1 PVFISSSIFLV
12 SVVLIGIMMPAAF
25 GKVVSQ
31 LFDFTTENFG
41 WFYLLSVFIIIF
53 CLFGLA
59 ISKYGSI
66 RLGEDGQTLDF
77 YFFTMTGMLFSA
89 GFGAGLVFWGVAEP
103 MSHFFTTPFAG
114 IEPQSEVAARLAMGY
129 SFFHWGMSQCSLF
142 AMVGFV
148 IGFLQFGEK
157 KNGLISTAL
166 ETVLGIRPSLK
177 HTVDSFALYTP
188 ELGVAIDVRQ
198 GFL

>member
-1 PVFISSSIFLV
+1 MDKKVLRNPVFISSSIFLV

-41 WFYLLSVFIIIF
+41 WIYLLSVFIIIF
-53 CLFGLA
+53 LIGLA

-66 RLGEDGQTLDF
+66 RLGEDGQTPDF
-77 YFFTMTGMLFSA
+77 PFFTWIGMLFSA

-129 SFFHWGMSQCSLF
+129 SFFH
-142 AMVGFV
+142 
-148 IGFLQFGEK
+148 
-157 KNGLISTAL
+157 
-166 ETVLGIRPSLK
+166 
-177 HTVDSFALYTP
+177 
-188 ELGVAIDVRQ
+188 
-198 GFL
+198 